1 MNIEGLSRQ
10 LAIGVRETAWG
21 SPHCTGDILPSHVW
35 GHLQLQPTFVAKRRS
50 TSKDCSRF
58 DRIQQKIW
66 FSVPPLGPHFQQQF
80 SD

>member
-10 LAIGVRETAWG
+10 LAIGVRETVWG

-35 GHLQLQPTFVAKRRS
+35 VHLQLQPTFVAKRRS
-50 TSKDCSRF
+50 TLKDCSRF